1 MSFGRLQVPR
11 GDTSES
17 APFAEINVTP
27 LVDVMLVLVVI
38 FILAAPLMLG
48 AVHVELPRTQGTA
61 ADGALAA
68 QVALTLDANGR
79 TSMADVI
86 VDDGELA
93 RRLKRQAL
101 ADPQTE
107 ILLRADR
114 RVPHGRVIEIMDLA
128 QNAGLSRIG
137 FVTEAKPSS
146 TP

>member
-17 APFAEINVTP
+17 GPFAEINVTP

-48 AVHVELPRTQGTA
+48 AVHVELPRTQGAA

>member
-48 AVHVELPRTQGTA
+48 AVHVELPRTQGAA

-68 QVALTLDANGR
+68 QVALTLDVNGR

-101 ADPQTE
+101 AAPQTE

>member
-1 MSFGRLQVPR
+1 MSFGRLQTPR
-11 GDTSES
+11 GDTGES

-48 AVHVELPRTQGTA
+48 AVHVELPRTQGATT
-61 ADGALAA
+61 DGALAA

-79 TSMADVI
+79 ASMADVI

-137 FVTEAKPSS
+137 FVTEGKPSS